1 MSQSFLTPDKLFDR
15 PWQPGHAFGRKPS
28 RLRRAFMMSLFLLL
42 CSIIAGYLYLTD
54 TERVRSMA
62 QQYLTQL
69 IGGKVEVGSAA
80 LSIFEGL
87 RLKEVKI
94 SVDAADAPDSLL
106 FSAQQFHIKYG
117 VRELIAG
124 RIEAAQMVAIEPHV
138 YLTENVDSGR
148 WNYQRLVREPRA
160 VTKPTRGGRMIGL
173 PEIMLRNAQVDYNEI
188 RGGERN
194 KLASITIEAHCVPSA
209 DGQRFLFELQS
220 RGGDSELTSTMGPT
234 ATGAVDRDLRAVSVQ
249 VRDIELLRLSTMLPN
264 QVRLFAARHDLR
276 GRVDVPVLVYQ
287 PARDGQE
294 ANYRVVM
301 ELGGV
306 KLKVRPQEW
315 LSKHELE
322 RQDWTI
328 HALDLMKDAG
338 MNNTGAVAY
347 LTSLVEAAPIE
358 LDQVS
363 GRFEFTQ
370 DGITIIGMKG
380 RIENNELNI
389 DGEINGYSPTSP
401 VSIHVA
407 SSPKEHIVIPTA
419 PRYASAMPRQMLDVY
434 DNVRPFGKCDLKV
447 SLNRPTDGA
456 RLEVAGA
463 VDIIDGGLCY
473 SKFAYPLRKASGR
486 IQFGPDAETSMDCVK
501 LINLKGRGVAGGPNE
516 NVIVSVDGII
526 GPLPGEPAVD
536 VTVSANGVRNEP
548 ALMRAFPS
556 EVHEAFHF
564 MDADRKG
571 ELPTFVG
578 SFVCKV
584 RKNLGEHKPH
594 IDTTVQLLDGAGK
607 MAVFP
612 YPLKNV
618 TGVLHI
624 VDGAVEIRDV
634 RIKRAESEMR
644 VDGSV
649 SWRAGI
655 GRPLAPGEHPGDLT
669 PVRPDLKISAKNVP
683 VDHELLA
690 AMPIAQRNWLEK
702 VGATGKFDLSG
713 WVRAEPSKT
722 SAKSSEEIAHEF
734 DIALHDASIWPVQG
748 VYAVSN
754 LQGNLHLYP
763 NGMEIRSLTGNHGKG
778 DLAVSGSAAWPENR
792 PGLALKVHAK
802 NLELDQT
809 LYHIL
814 PEAARSSWDTIRP
827 EGMVDA
833 DLDYRGGFAIANTP
847 DAPSPA
853 ATQATSQ
860 PTDALAGLNLTVRP
874 RKLAVT
880 LKAVPYRLDDVQGVF
895 QLKQGKIVLENI
907 TAQHGPA
914 KVALSG
920 MGWTSKM
927 DWDLKLKGDDLPVDD
942 ELRKAMPSALAG
954 ILNSMKLAGKLDI
967 EFTKLLIR
975 GKTSSTAH
983 GTASQ
988 ATAPSGDGPLDIDFV
1003 TKINGSTVSAEL
1015 GVPISEMNP
1024 AIELAGSVRNSRL
1037 DALAGPID
1045 ASTAIISGRPVKNFH
1060 AEVFKPSGQDG
1071 LRVANLRAQMAGGE
1085 VAGQVDVVFPEH
1097 APSKYVM
1104 NLVLKGADCRELTGE
1119 KDIAGEM
1126 NASLAL
1132 EGELGNANNRR
1143 GRGDV
1148 AVSGKTLYKMP
1159 LVLGLLQVTNL
1170 SLPLSSPFNEG
1181 SARYNVTGQKVMF
1194 ESIEVRAKDLLISGS
1209 GQMDFGTRKVNLTF
1223 TTDNPNWPKVPILGD
1238 IVQTAKH
1245 ELLQIHV
1252 KGTLQ
1257 EPKVSASAMS
1267 TFTTTVDEV
1276 LKGDAK

>member
-28 RLRRAFMMSLFLLL
+28 RLRRAFMMMLFLLL

-54 TERVRSMA
+54 ADRVRSMA

-69 IGGKVEVGSAA
+69 IGGKVEVGGAA

-87 RLKEVKI
+87 RLKDVKI
-94 SVDAADAPDSLL
+94 SVDATNSPDSLL

-160 VTKPTRGGRMIGL
+160 VTKPTQGGRMIGL
-173 PEIMLRNAQVDYNEI
+173 PEIMLRNAQVDYDEI
-188 RGGERN
+188 RGGERS
-194 KLASITIEAHCVPSA
+194 KLASVTIEAHCVPSA
-209 DGQRFLFELQS
+209 DGQRLLFELQS

-249 VRDIELLRLSTMLPN
+249 VRDIELLRLSSMLPN

-328 HALDLMKDAG
+328 HALDLMRDAG
-338 MNNTGAVAY
+338 MNNTGATSY

-370 DGITIIGMKG
+370 EGITISGMKG

-389 DGEINGYSPTSP
+389 DGEIKGYSPTSP

-486 IQFGPDAETSMDCVK
+486 IQFGPDAETGMDCVK

-516 NVIVSVDGII
+516 NVIVNVDGII

-536 VTVSANGVRNEP
+536 VTVSADGVRNEP
-548 ALMRAFPS
+548 ALMRAFPY

-564 MDADRKG
+564 MDADGKG

-584 RKNLGEHKPH
+584 RKNLGERKPN
-594 IDTTVQLLDGAGK
+594 IETTVQLLDGAGK
-607 MAVFP
+607 MSVFP
-612 YPLKNV
+612 YPLQNV
-618 TGVLHI
+618 TGMLHI
-624 VDGAVEIRDV
+624 VDGAVEIRGV
-634 RIKRAESEMR
+634 KMKRAQSELQ
-644 VDGSV
+644 VDGTV

-655 GRPLAPGEHPGDLT
+655 GRALATGEHHGDLT
-669 PVRPDLKISAKNVP
+669 PVRPDLKIAAKNVQ
-683 VDHELLA
+683 VDRELLM
-690 AMPIAQRNWLEK
+690 AMPAAQRNWLEK
-702 VGATGKFDLSG
+702 VGAIGKFDLSG
-713 WVRAEPSKT
+713 WVRSEPSKSLAT
-722 SAKSSEEIAHEF
+722 RPEEIVHEF
-734 DIALHDASIWPVQG
+734 DIALHQASIWPIDG

-754 LQGNLHLYP
+754 LEGNLHLYP
-763 NGMEIRSLTGNHGKG
+763 SGMEIRSLTGKHGKG
-778 DLAVSGSAAWPENR
+778 DLNVSGSVAWPQNR
-792 PGLALKVHAK
+792 PSLALDVKAR

-809 LYHIL
+809 LYHVL
-814 PEAARSSWDTIRP
+814 PEGARSSWDSIRP
-827 EGMVDA
+827 EGSVDA
-833 DLDYRGGFAIANTP
+833 DLNYRGGVAIGKDSETP
-847 DAPSPA
+847 PPA
-853 ATQATSQ
+853 ATQPATQ
-860 PTDALAGLNLTVRP
+860 AVDALAGLNLTVRP
-874 RKLAVT
+874 KKLAVT
-880 LKAVPYRLDDVQGVF
+880 LKAIPYRLDDVQGVV
-895 QLKQGKIVLENI
+895 QLKEGRIVLDNI
-907 TAQHGPA
+907 TAKHGPA
-914 KVALSG
+914 NVALSG
-920 MGWTSKM
+920 TGWTSKM
-927 DWDLKLKGDDLPVDD
+927 DWDLKVKSDHLAVDD
-942 ELRKAMPSALAG
+942 ELRKAMPGALAG
-954 ILNSMKLAGKLDI
+954 VVTSMKLGGNLDVD
-967 EFTKLLIR
+967 FTKLLVR
-975 GKTSSTAH
+975 GRSNPTTQAIVIQPPPAAGDAPLDMDFVARIN
-983 GTASQ
+983 GTA
-988 ATAPSGDGPLDIDFV
+988 
-1003 TKINGSTVSAEL
+1003 VSADL
-1015 GVPISEMNP
+1015 GVPISDMNP
-1024 AIELAGSVRNSRL
+1024 AVELAGSVRNGKL
-1037 DALAGPID
+1037 DGLAGPID
-1045 ASTAIISGRPVKNFH
+1045 APAAIISGRPVKNLH

-1071 LRVANLRAQMAGGE
+1071 LRVGNLRAQMAGGE

-1104 NLVLKGADCRELTGE
+1104 NLVLKGADCRQLTGE

-1132 EGELGNANNRR
+1132 EGEFGNANNRR

-1148 AVSGKTLYKMP
+1148 SVNGKTLYKMP

-1209 GQMDFGTRKVNLTF
+1209 GQLDFGTKKVNLTF

-1238 IVQTAKH
+1238 IVQTAKQ